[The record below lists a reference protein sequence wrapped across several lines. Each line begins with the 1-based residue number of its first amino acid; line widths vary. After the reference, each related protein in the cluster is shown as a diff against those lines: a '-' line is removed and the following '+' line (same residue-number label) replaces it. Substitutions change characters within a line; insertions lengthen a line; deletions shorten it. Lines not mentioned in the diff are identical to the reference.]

1 MIYKNISKSKLSLLA
16 TETIETNDQ
25 STKQEVLNE
34 TLLKIILRIIASEV
48 AFILIDNKNILLL
61 QFISI
66 PSQLSTLK
74 SLIELSI
81 SN

>member
-48 AFILIDNKNILLL
+48 AFILIDNKNILLQ

-66 PSQLSTLK
+66 LSQLSTLK
-74 SLIELSI
+74 SVIELSI

>member
-34 TLLKIILRIIASEV
+34 TSLKIIL
-48 AFILIDNKNILLL
+48 D
-61 QFISI
+61 
-66 PSQLSTLK
+66 
-74 SLIELSI
+74 
-81 SN
+81 

>member
-48 AFILIDNKNILLL
+48 AFILIDNKNILLQ

-66 PSQLSTLK
+66 PAQLSTLK
-74 SLIELSI
+74 SVIEFSI
-81 SN
+81 SI